1 MPCNGGLYFFEDK
14 FKLMKKIVVLDG
26 YAMNPGDLTWDG
38 LEQLGEVVIYD
49 RSSEDEIVER
59 AAGAEIILTNK
70 VALPA
75 HIIDALP
82 TLKYI
87 GVMATGY
94 NMVDMDCA
102 KKRNIIVTNVPGYST
117 PSVVQLTFSL
127 LFELCYHTQRHSDA
141 VIKGKW
147 TASPDFCF
155 WDYPLIELSGKT
167 LGIIG
172 FGSIGQK
179 VADIGA
185 AFGMSILAYSRTK
198 TDQSHRK
205 NFRWA
210 EEQEELLSQ
219 ADIVSL
225 HCPLTPQTEHLI
237 NAQSLALIK
246 PSAFIINTSRGGLI
260 DAQALADALNEERI
274 RGAGIDVLA
283 IEPPPID
290 HPLFQAKNCLITP
303 HIAWATKE
311 SRLRLLAV
319 VIGNIKS
326 FLSGQ
331 SVNVI
336 S

>member
-1 MPCNGGLYFFEDK
+1 M
-14 FKLMKKIVVLDG
+14 KIVVLDG
-26 YAMNPGDLTWDG
+26 YAMNPGDLTWNG
-38 LEQLGEVVIYD
+38 LQALGDVMIYE
-49 RSSEDEIVER
+49 RSSEKEIIER
-59 AAGAEIILTNK
+59 AKGAEIVLTNK
-70 VALPA
+70 VSLPA
-75 HIIDALP
+75 HIIEALP
-82 TLKYI
+82 VLKYI

-94 NMVDMDCA
+94 NMIDMDCA
-102 KKRNIIVTNVPGYST
+102 NKQGIVVTNVPGYST

-141 VIKGKW
+141 VMKGKW

-155 WDYPLIELSGKT
+155 WDYPLTELSGKT

-179 VADIGA
+179 VADVGA

-210 EEQEELLSQ
+210 AEQEELLAQ

-225 HCPLTPQTEHLI
+225 HCPLTPQTENLI
-237 NAQSLALIK
+237 NAESLSIMK
-246 PSAFIINTSRGGLI
+246 PSAVIINTSRGGLI
-260 DAQALADALNEERI
+260 DAQALADALNDGRI
-274 RGAGIDVLA
+274 SGAGIDVLPV
-283 IEPPPID
+283 EPPPND
-290 HPLFQAKNCLITP
+290 NPLFHAKNCLVTP

-311 SRLRLLAV
+311 SRLRLMDV

-326 FLSGQ
+326 FLNGQ

>member
-1 MPCNGGLYFFEDK
+1 M
-14 FKLMKKIVVLDG
+14 KIVVLDG
-26 YAMNPGDLTWDG
+26 YAMNPGDLTWNG
-38 LEQLGEVVIYD
+38 LQALGDVMIYE
-49 RSSEDEIVER
+49 RSSEKEIIER
-59 AAGAEIILTNK
+59 TKGAEIVLTNK
-70 VALPA
+70 VSLPA
-75 HIIDALP
+75 HIIEALP
-82 TLKYI
+82 ALKYI

-94 NMVDMDCA
+94 NMIDMDCA
-102 KKRNIIVTNVPGYST
+102 NKQGIVVTNVPGYST

-127 LFELCYHTQRHSDA
+127 LLELCYHTQRHSDA
-141 VIKGKW
+141 VMKGKW

-155 WDYPLIELSGKT
+155 WDYPLTELFGKT

-179 VADIGA
+179 VADVGA

-210 EEQEELLSQ
+210 AEQEELLAQ

-225 HCPLTPQTEHLI
+225 HCPLTPQTENLI
-237 NAQSLALIK
+237 NAESLSIMK
-246 PSAFIINTSRGGLI
+246 PSAVIINTSRGGLI
-260 DAQALADALNEERI
+260 DAQALADALNEGRI
-274 RGAGIDVLA
+274 SGAGIDVLPV
-283 IEPPPID
+283 EPPPID
-290 HPLFQAKNCLITP
+290 NPIFNAKNCLVTP

-311 SRLRLLAV
+311 SRLRLMDV

-326 FLSGQ
+326 FLNGQ